1 MRRVRSPPG
10 PMIAGQNIR
19 PIWARDPA
27 NSSNTSAENRNLRDY
42 VESHRVG
49 TDPGPTGGRGR
60 WEVGMRFAVRISLL
74 ALIACAIAVVSVPA
88 AQASFGVQPRGWFA
102 ANCNAE
108 HEGCHIAENPSEE
121 VAKAHIE
128 GYSQAA

>member
-74 ALIACAIAVVSVPA
+74 ALIACALVVVSAPA
-88 AQASFGVQPRGWFA
+88 AQGFGVKHFFA
-102 ANCNAE
+102 ANCEVGHEECNSAE
-108 HEGCHIAENPSEE
+108 GETPAEEKARAE
-121 VAKAHIE
+121 VE
-128 GYSQAA
+128 GY